1 MTGTI
6 LLQPPRDS
14 SVFYI
19 SNHGTKHH
27 VANYDTFLKLG
38 FDHVQ
43 LRKGIPWDVIN
54 AFDTGDVIDDAKK
67 PLPRKLSQEDEEEM
81 HLKKKQKGRKLRQ
94 RKGE

>member
-54 AFDTGDVIDDAKK
+54 AFDTGDVIDDATK
-67 PLPRKLSQEDEEEM
+67 PLPRKLEEEM
-81 HLKKKQKGRKLRQ
+81 HPKKKQKGRKLRQ
-94 RKGE
+94 KKSE